1 MSPEVYEQR
10 IAELE
15 AGRAQN
21 AHDINALTVL
31 VASLVEQNATTNKQ
45 LQALAT
51 QVSGVIEII
60 NAVQGAFKVLE
71 FIGKAAKPVAYL
83 VSIGAIVAATY
94 NALAGKPH

>member
-1 MSPEVYEQR
+1 MTPEHYEQR

-21 AHDINALTVL
+21 AHDINALTAL
-31 VASLVEQNATTNKQ
+31 VASAIEQNAATSKQ
-45 LQALAT
+45 LKELAS
-51 QVSGVIEII
+51 QVASVVDII

-83 VSIGAIVAATY
+83 VSIGAVIAATY